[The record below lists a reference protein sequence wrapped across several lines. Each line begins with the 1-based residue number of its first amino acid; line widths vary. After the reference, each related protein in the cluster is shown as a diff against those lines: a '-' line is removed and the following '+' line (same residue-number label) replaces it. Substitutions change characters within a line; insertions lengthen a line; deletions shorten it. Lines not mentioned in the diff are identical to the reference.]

1 MKCMHPGI
9 PFGAGERSPPAEDRR
24 PPGADGGADL
34 LAAGLARVR
43 AALER
48 HAGREPDPPPPDPPP
63 PDPDAPPDLAAAA
76 VPQGGD
82 LATLCRLFGLGPFE
96 RDVLLLCAGME
107 LDAAFAPLCAR
118 AQVHPDRDYPT
129 FGLALAALPEAS
141 WQALLPDAPLRHW
154 QLVRLAP
161 DAGLTEARLSIDERI
176 LHRLLGLESR
186 DTRLAGLVEPVPVPP
201 LPAGGAAADE
211 AAADDDLVPSHRG
224 VAEQLARTWRRT
236 RGGGD
241 FPVVELLGGDPRA
254 KRAVAAAACARLGVH
269 LQAMAAEA
277 LPSGAGELDALL
289 RLWQREALLSRS
301 VLLLAAD
308 DLRPEDPQEA
318 AVRRFVDQSRSA
330 LVVSRQRRLP
340 PRHRPLL
347 SLHVERPD
355 LEEQSGV
362 WRRSLSSLRAAAADG
377 EEGAAEGAAEG
388 AEAGDEALEARVEA
402 LVDAFSLSASEIRG
416 ACVEALGRLGGG
428 ADDATADG
436 AAVDG
441 DGGLEAA
448 LWQTCRVRVRPAL
461 DDLAERIDARAGWD
475 DLVLPAAQRRT
486 LAEIVA
492 HVRRRGVVY
501 RRWGFGAA
509 SSRGQGV
516 AVLFGGPSGTGKTMA
531 AEVVARELD
540 LDLYRIDLSSVVSK
554 YIGETEKNLQRIF
567 DGAEAGGAI
576 LLFDE
581 ADALFGKRSEVKDSH
596 DRYANI
602 EVSYLLQRMESYRG
616 LAVLTTNLPDALDPA
631 FRRRLRFIVQFP
643 FPDVAQRRELWRR
656 AFPPALPVAGL
667 DFDRLANLNAAGGHI
682 RNIALHAAFLAADAG
697 RAVTMADLQAAAHG
711 ELAKIGRPLAEA
723 ETREWVV

>member
-1 MKCMHPGI
+1 VRHSR
-9 PFGAGERSPPAEDRR
+9 A
-24 PPGADGGADL
+24 ADGGADL

-48 HAGREPDPPPPDPPP
+48 HAGREPDPPPPDPA
-63 PDPDAPPDLAAAA
+63 APPDAAAAA

-82 LATLCRLFGLGPFE
+82 LAALFRLFGLGPFE

-201 LPAGGAAADE
+201 LAAGEAAVGE
-211 AAADDDLVPSHRG
+211 PAADDDLVPSHRRL
-224 VAEQLARTWRRT
+224 AEQLARTWRRT
-236 RGGGD
+236 GGSGD

-254 KRAVAAAACARLGVH
+254 KREVAAAACARLGVG

-277 LPSGAGELDALL
+277 LPAGAAELDALL
-289 RLWQREALLSRS
+289 RLWQRESLLSRS

-355 LEEQSGV
+355 LEEQRGV
-362 WRRSLSSLRAAAADG
+362 WRRSLASLRAAAAAGGD
-377 EEGAAEGAAEG
+377 GAAGGAG
-388 AEAGDEALEARVEA
+388 DGDEALEARVEA

-428 ADDATADG
+428 TDDVADG
-436 AAVDG
+436 AAADG
-441 DGGLEAA
+441 GGLEAA
-448 LWQTCRVRVRPAL
+448 LWQTCRLRVRPAL

-475 DLVLPAAQRRT
+475 ELVLPAAQRRT

>member
-1 MKCMHPGI
+1 MEDERLDA
-9 PFGAGERSPPAEDRR
+9 AG
-24 PPGADGGADL
+24 GGPDP
-34 LAAGLARVR
+34 LAAGLAQVR
-43 AALER
+43 AALEA
-48 HAGREPDPPPPDPPP
+48 HARREPEQPAPLPAEIPDSLSAAGGEA
-63 PDPDAPPDLAAAA
+63 DGLAE
-76 VPQGGD
+76 
-82 LATLCRLFGLGPFE
+82 LCRLFDLSPFE

-118 AQVHPDRDYPT
+118 AQVHAARDYPT
-129 FGLALAALPEAS
+129 FGLALAALPGAS
-141 WQALLPDAPLRHW
+141 WPALLPDAPLRWW

-161 DAGLTEARLSIDERI
+161 DAGLTEARLHIDERI
-176 LHRLLGLESR
+176 LHRLLGLDSR
-186 DTRLAGLVEPVPVPP
+186 DQRLAGLVEPVAVE
-201 LPAGGAAADE
+201 AGE
-211 AAADDDLVPSHRG
+211 LVPSHRRL
-224 VAEQLARTWRRT
+224 AEQLARTWRHT
-236 RGGGD
+236 GGGAD
-241 FPVVELLGGDPRA
+241 FPVAELLGGDPRG
-254 KRAVAAAACARLGVH
+254 KREVAAAACALLGVR

-277 LPSGAGELDALL
+277 LPAAAGDLDALL
-289 RLWQREALLSRS
+289 RLWHRESLLSRS

-318 AVRRFVDQSRSA
+318 ALRRFVDQARSA

-340 PRHRPLL
+340 PRQRPVL
-347 SLHVERPD
+347 SLHVERPG
-355 LEEQSGV
+355 LEEQREA
-362 WRRSLSSLRAAAADG
+362 WRHGLARLLAAGAPAAEDGMDDADG
-377 EEGAAEGAAEG
+377 GDGLDGVDPRLEE
-388 AEAGDEALEARVEA
+388 RIEA
-402 LVDAFSLSASEIRG
+402 LVDSFSLSASEIRS
-416 ACVEALGRLGGG
+416 ACVEALGRMDGERAAEG
-428 ADDATADG
+428 AEPG
-436 AAVDG
+436 AAETNG
-441 DGGLEAA
+441 DGGLDAA
-448 LWQTCRVRVRPAL
+448 LWHTCRVRVRPAL

-475 DLVLPAAQRRT
+475 DLVLPAEQRRSLT
-486 LAEIVA
+486 EIVA
-492 HVRRRGVVY
+492 HVRRRGIVY

-509 SSRGQGV
+509 SSRGHGV
-516 AVLFGGPSGTGKTMA
+516 AALFGGPSGTGKTMA
-531 AEVVARELD
+531 AEVVARELA

-567 DGAEAGGAI
+567 DAAEAGGAI

-697 RAVTMADLQAAAHG
+697 RAVTMADLQTAAHR

-723 ETREWVV
+723 ETREWV